1 MYKQLKSHKMRSKKS
16 KRHFFDIW
24 PGFVDALATLLM
36 ALIFVLMIF
45 VISQRYMGE
54 ILHGR
59 EKSLR
64 DLGGQFDQLAKML
77 NLEKEKNKTLEK
89 SFFTLKQNYK
99 DAKKFIFET
108 ESKIS
113 YLENQSIFKDQE
125 KKTKEYQIQELS
137 KQIEILNSH
146 LKGLSLNLKTTKNE
160 NEQKE
165 TKIKSL
171 LEKLKALKT
180 TTNEFNL
187 AKYRSEFFE
196 KLQQALGNRN
206 DINIR
211 GDRFVFQSEV
221 LFASGSWDLQNE
233 GKKQLEHLAQTLKKI
248 TTTFP
253 KEINWILRIDGHTD
267 KNPIKNTVIK
277 SNWELSS
284 NRAISVV
291 NFLILQG
298 IPPHRLAATGFG
310 EFQPIDERDA
320 EDAHT
325 KNRRIEIKL
334 DQF

>member
-1 MYKQLKSHKMRSKKS
+1 MR
-16 KRHFFDIW
+16 
-24 PGFVDALATLLM
+24 
-36 ALIFVLMIF
+36 
-45 VISQRYMGE
+45 E
-54 ILHGR
+54 
-59 EKSLR
+59 
-64 DLGGQFDQLAKML
+64 
-77 NLEKEKNKTLEK
+77 
-89 SFFTLKQNYK
+89 NYK

-108 ESKIS
+108 EVKIS
-113 YLENQSIFKDQE
+113 YLEKQSIFKEQE
-125 KKTKEYQIQELS
+125 AKTKESQIQELT

-146 LKGLSLNLKTTKNE
+146 LDGLSSNFKAVKND

-165 TKIKSL
+165 TQIKGL
-171 LEKLKALKT
+171 LEKLKSLKT
-180 TTNEFNL
+180 TTQEFNL

-221 LFASGSWDLQNE
+221 LFMSGSWDLQNE
-233 GKKQLEHLAQTLKKI
+233 GKKQLEQLAQTLKNI

-267 KNPIKNTVIK
+267 KKPIKNTILK

-291 NFLILQG
+291 NFLISQG
-298 IPPHRLAATGFG
+298 IQPYRLAATGFG
-310 EFQPIDERDA
+310 EFQPIDDGER
-320 EDAHT
+320 EESYT